1 MIVGC
6 MLCYVRLGLA
16 MSEYI
21 ILWQSRLCRTILCY
35 ITLCYNTSEPHA
47 WLPSCSE
54 DGGLLDCWDILSCI
68 YIYMYIYI
76 YIYTCVYM
84 YYYYYHYHYHYIYVC
99 IYIYIYI
106 FRACSSVPVT
116 GNRPPSGGGG
126 CFTQSEK
133 DKWGQH

>member
-1 MIVGC
+1 M
-6 MLCYVRLGLA
+6 
-16 MSEYI
+16 
-21 ILWQSRLCRTILCY
+21 
-35 ITLCYNTSEPHA
+35 
-47 WLPSCSE
+47 
-54 DGGLLDCWDILSCI
+54 CI
-68 YIYMYIYI
+68 YVLLLLSLSLSLYICMY
-76 YIYTCVYM
+76 
-84 YYYYYHYHYHYIYVC
+84 